1 MDKNNLEKKL
11 TMRAL
16 SLFSGYSEWHLFRL
30 FRHYFNMSPMAY
42 IRQQRMQL
50 ALDLLKVKPAFRI
63 VDICIM
69 AGYEDISAFNRTF
82 KRYYAIT
89 PASFAKS
96 CVSPD
101 RSPSSALLRLGMEGE
116 EEHNVRMEMAGC
128 HR

>member
-1 MDKNNLEKKL
+1 MDKKQSWKE
-11 TMRAL
+11 AHHA
-16 SLFSGYSEWHLFRL
+16 GAEHLFRL

-89 PASFAKS
+89 PGQFRKILCIS
-96 CVSPD
+96 
-101 RSPSSALLRLGMEGE
+101 G
-116 EEHNVRMEMAGC
+116 
-128 HR
+128 

>member
-1 MDKNNLEKKL
+1 MPRNEIQCSVLSELVQWIKNNLEKKL

-89 PASFAKS
+89 PGQFRKILCIS
-96 CVSPD
+96 
-101 RSPSSALLRLGMEGE
+101 G
-116 EEHNVRMEMAGC
+116 
-128 HR
+128 